1 MAGIVVFRVAL
12 DQYDARPKLKPHAA
26 AMAAMLDMQTAE
38 VAKRIAVSW
47 GLSDRILAAL
57 DDQTTAVAPDR
68 HTALGRSL
76 EFGRLSSALA
86 VLYMNKVLDDVTA
99 QVSLPVANMP
109 AMELQRLWK
118 RLTADQDATPR
129 TKPRAAT
136 APVAATSQR
145 SK

>member
-1 MAGIVVFRVAL
+1 
-12 DQYDARPKLKPHAA
+12 
-26 AMAAMLDMQTAE
+26 
-38 VAKRIAVSW
+38 VAKRIAASW

-57 DDQTTAVAPDR
+57 DDQTTAVAADR

-76 EFGRLSSALA
+76 EFGRVSSALA
-86 VLYMNKVLDDVTA
+86 VLYMNKALDDVTA

-129 TKPRAAT
+129 KKPRAAT